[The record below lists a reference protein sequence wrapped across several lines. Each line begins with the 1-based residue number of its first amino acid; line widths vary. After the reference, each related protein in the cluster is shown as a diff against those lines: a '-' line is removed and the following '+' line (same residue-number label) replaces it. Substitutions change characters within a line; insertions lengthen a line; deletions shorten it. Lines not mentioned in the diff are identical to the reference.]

1 MTRYFAVWV
10 LVVLLAGCSTA
21 STVAGRVSTHFPSP
35 KETESPDAS
44 YTRQM
49 CGRLEVAIQ
58 VKDLREAT
66 GIARRMAASGYPSS
80 PGDSTVIDP
89 KILVDAWALLDAY
102 RHDDARRYGFA
113 LAAMQDHC
121 RMIH

>member
-58 VKDLREAT
+58 VRDLREAT
-66 GIARRMAASGYPSS
+66 GIARRMAASGYPLFSRRFDRHRS
-80 PGDSTVIDP
+80 QDP
-89 KILVDAWALLDAY
+89 RGRLGAS
-102 RHDDARRYGFA
+102 RRIPP
-113 LAAMQDHC
+113 
-121 RMIH
+121 R